1 MTKNQTATAEL
12 PVVTISHIPGREIS
26 ENLGI
31 VFGSSVRSRSFL
43 FDVFAF
49 FKNLFGGE
57 VRSYTRL
64 LEQAQTEA
72 IERLIKQAG
81 MMDADAVVDV
91 HFSTSQVAY
100 KAAEIFAY
108 GTAVRL
114 K

>member
-1 MTKNQTATAEL
+1 MSNQATTTPQI
-12 PVVTISHIPGREIS
+12 PVVTISHIPGKEIS

-31 VFGSSVRSRSFL
+31 VFGSSVRSRNFL
-43 FDVFAF
+43 FDIMATL
-49 FKNLFGGE
+49 KNLFGGE

-64 LEQAQTEA
+64 LEDAQQEA
-72 IERLIKQAG
+72 TERLIAQSVKL
-81 MMDADAVVDV
+81 DADAIVDV
-91 HFSTSQVAY
+91 HFATSQVAY

>member
-1 MTKNQTATAEL
+1 MANSPTSAAEMA
-12 PVVTISHIPGREIS
+12 VVTISHIPGREIR

-43 FDVFAF
+43 FDIFAT

-64 LEQAQTEA
+64 LEDAQHEATSRLVAQAQ
-72 IERLIKQAG
+72 K
-81 MMDADAVVDV
+81 MDADAVVDV
-91 HFSTSQVAY
+91 HFATSQVAY

>member
-1 MTKNQTATAEL
+1 MTNSPKTAAQMA
-12 PVVTISHIPGREIS
+12 VVTISHIPGREIS

-31 VFGSSVRSRSFL
+31 VFGSSVRSRNFL
-43 FDVFAF
+43 FDIFAML
-49 FKNLFGGE
+49 KNLFGGE

-64 LEQAQTEA
+64 LEDAQQEATTRLMAQAEK
-72 IERLIKQAG
+72 L
-81 MMDADAVVDV
+81 DADAVVDV
-91 HFSTSQVAY
+91 HFATSQVAY

>member
-1 MTKNQTATAEL
+1 MNTPSDATAEMA
-12 PVVTISHIPGREIS
+12 VVTISHIPGREIS

-31 VFGSSVRSRSFL
+31 VFGSSVRSRNFL
-43 FDVFAF
+43 FDIFAML
-49 FKNLFGGE
+49 KNLFGGE

-64 LEQAQTEA
+64 LEDAQQEA
-72 IERLIKQAG
+72 IERLTLQAQK
-81 MMDADAVVDV
+81 MDADAIVDV
-91 HFSTSQVAY
+91 HFATSQVAY

>member
-1 MTKNQTATAEL
+1 MTPTKNTTAPMPA
-12 PVVTISHIPGREIS
+12 VTVSSIPGRETS
-26 ENLGI
+26 ENIGI
-31 VFGSSVRSRSFL
+31 VFGSSVRSRNFI
-43 FDVFAF
+43 FDIFAA

-64 LEQAQTEA
+64 LEDAQSEATSRMLEQAKKLE
-72 IERLIKQAG
+72 
-81 MMDADAVVDV
+81 ADAVVDV
-91 HFSTSQVAY
+91 HFATSQVAY

>member
-1 MTKNQTATAEL
+1 MSNTTKTAATMA
-12 PVVTISHIPGREIS
+12 VVTISHVPGQEIS

-43 FDVFAF
+43 FDIFAM

-64 LEQAQTEA
+64 LEDAQQEATTRLIAQAQ
-72 IERLIKQAG
+72 K
-81 MMDADAVVDV
+81 MDADAIVDV
-91 HFSTSQVAY
+91 HFTTSQVAY